1 MKIWSLFALLFVG
14 SWASWALALETSM
27 VLHSGTQGPGVY
39 AVVEPGLGN
48 VTLYSVEGNNLTKH
62 SSVNFLADVT
72 NLANRP
78 RTERAGV
85 IYSTLRLGDDSGKPT
100 MADLLFQFPDKP
112 TAKEQ
117 ANGVKAYRAR
127 ATEAEDA
134 FWAKEHAYDGV
145 VRGAMGNSCLF
156 LCIPSMHALLLYNC
170 GDRAKGPQLVGFRN
184 YGVDLMV
191 PQVYKSSPTPQEILG
206 QLPADIKEEQKTAL
220 EEALKALGGGGAMD
234 LQPSDPWVAS
244 GGGDRFV
251 LVDPPNKHMATYEY
265 KGKGWELASVRNLEV
280 DMLIPTSYKSAPDEQ
295 GTFVQWAQSRKEEI
309 KAFGIIPDLAYFK
322 ALVGQKQVESGK
334 VSDLQ
339 ASMAADDLV
348 LDYVKAHKLFVYR
361 LNGANNGLELVSMRD
376 YTIDVGLALQD
387 LEFRSAVDARNVWT
401 VDAKAALGGRNPKLA
416 ILSVLYALKLDPCLY
431 KEIEKDPRAKDL
443 KALPEWQPAI
453 EAAMKGCEAKM
464 KDLEERR
471 KKAEEERAK
480 KKATK

>member
-14 SWASWALALETSM
+14 SWAMALETSM
-27 VLHSGTQGPGVY
+27 VLRSGTQGAGVY

-48 VTLYSVEGNNLTKH
+48 VTLYSVEGNQLTKY

-78 RTERAGV
+78 FTERGGIV
-85 IYSTLRLGDDSGKPT
+85 YSTLRIGDPGGKPT
-100 MADLLFQFPDKP
+100 MGDLLDQFPAKP

-127 ATEAEDA
+127 ATEAEDE
-134 FWAKEHAYDGV
+134 FWSKEHAYDGV

-170 GDRAKGPQLVGFRN
+170 QDRTKGPQLVGFRN

-206 QLPADIKEEQKTAL
+206 QLPADIKEEQKTAID
-220 EEALKALGGGGAMD
+220 EALKALAGGGATMA

-265 KGKGWELASVRNLEV
+265 KGKGWELTSVRNLEV
-280 DMLIPTSYKSAPDEQ
+280 DMLIPTALKSSPDEQ
-295 GTFVQWAQSRKEEI
+295 GTFTQWAQSRKEEI

-322 ALVGQKQVESGK
+322 ALVGQKQIESGK
-334 VSDLQ
+334 TSDLQ
-339 ASMAADDLV
+339 ANMQADDLV

-387 LEFRSAVDARNVWT
+387 LEFRSGVDARSVWGVDARN
-401 VDAKAALGGRNPKLA
+401 ALAGHNPKLA
-416 ILSVLYALKLDPCLY
+416 MLSVLYALKLDPCLY

-443 KALPEWQPAI
+443 KALPEWQGTLDT
-453 EAAMKGCEAKM
+453 AMKACETKM
-464 KDLEERR
+464 KELEERR
-471 KKAEEERAK
+471 KKAEEERK
-480 KKATK
+480 NKKAGK